1 MDICQI
7 AEKCGGCTYQG
18 TAYEQQLKEKEG
30 AVRGLLSSAGFDPSI
45 CQSIEPCPD
54 VYRYRNKMDYT
65 FGDEVKDG
73 PLQLG
78 MHRKKQFM
86 SVVNADVCQIVPEDF
101 NRLLDATL
109 QFCREKGYTHY
120 HRKRHEG
127 LLRQLILRR
136 GVRTKQLLVNIVTSE
151 GPFDEAGYINL
162 VLSLSLDHQICGI
175 LHTVDESLSDA
186 VKPSEIKVLW
196 GSGHYEE
203 VVLDLKF
210 DVGPFS
216 FFQTNVPAAERLYRD
231 AISLIDGIEGKTVYD
246 LYCGTG
252 TITQAMATRAGQV
265 YGVEIVEEAVEA
277 ARASAARNGLSNCE
291 FLCGDVLKVL
301 DEMPAEPDVIV
312 VDPPR
317 AGIHPKAMTKICS
330 YGVSQIVYISCNPK
344 TLVQNLQTVVEAG
357 YEISYLK
364 PYDNF
369 PMTSH
374 IETVVLLVRK
384 NPDTY
389 INVKLDLDELDL
401 TSAEAK
407 ATYDEIKDYI
417 LKEHGVKVSTL
428 YIAQTKR
435 KCGLEVGE
443 HYNKSKKDEAKQAQ
457 CPEDK
462 EKLIIEALRH
472 FKMISA

>member
-7 AEKCGGCTYQG
+7 ADKCGGCTYQG
-18 TAYEQQLKEKEG
+18 VSYEQQLKEKEG

-45 CQSIEPCPD
+45 CQHIEPCPD

-86 SVVNADVCQIVPEDF
+86 SVINADLCQIVPEDF

-151 GPFDEAGYINL
+151 GSFDEEGYRDH
-162 VLSLSLDHQICGI
+162 VLSTALDHTICGI
-175 LHTVDESLSDA
+175 LHTVDESMSDA
-186 VKPSEIKVLW
+186 VKPSEIKVLY
-196 GSGHYEE
+196 GSDHYEE

-252 TITQAMATRAGQV
+252 TITQAMATKAGRV
-265 YGVEIVEEAVEA
+265 IGVEIVEEAVDA
-277 ARASAARNGLSNCE
+277 ARRSAARNGLSNCE
-291 FLCGDVLKVL
+291 FICGDVLKVL

-344 TLVQNLQTVVEAG
+344 TLVQNLQTAAEAG
-357 YEISYLK
+357 YKIAYLK

-374 IETVVLLVRK
+374 IESCVLLERVSNRK
-384 NPDTY
+384 ADSY
-389 INVKLDLDELDL
+389 VKLNVKMADYYRIKD
-401 TSAEAK
+401 SAETENA
-407 ATYDEIKDYI
+407 E
-417 LKEHGVKVSTL
+417 E
-428 YIAQTKR
+428 
-435 KCGLEVGE
+435 
-443 HYNKSKKDEAKQAQ
+443 
-457 CPEDK
+457 
-462 EKLIIEALRH
+462 
-472 FKMISA
+472 

>member
-18 TAYEQQLKEKEG
+18 TVYEQQLKEKEG
-30 AVRGLLSSAGFDPSI
+30 AVRGLLSSAEFDPSI
-45 CQSIEPCPD
+45 CQPIEPCPD
-54 VYRYRNKMDYT
+54 VYCYRNKMDYT

-109 QFCREKGYTHY
+109 QFCRDKGYTHY

-151 GPFDEAGYINL
+151 GTFDEKGYINL

-186 VKPSEIKVLW
+186 VKPSEIRVLW
-196 GSGHYEE
+196 GSDHYEE

-291 FLCGDVLKVL
+291 FICGDVLKVL

-317 AGIHPKAMTKICS
+317 AGIHPKAMDKICS

-357 YEISYLK
+357 YDISYLK

-374 IETVVLLVRK
+374 IETIVLLQ
-384 NPDTY
+384 
-389 INVKLDLDELDL
+389 KLN
-401 TSAEAK
+401 S
-407 ATYDEIKDYI
+407 
-417 LKEHGVKVSTL
+417 
-428 YIAQTKR
+428 
-435 KCGLEVGE
+435 
-443 HYNKSKKDEAKQAQ
+443 
-457 CPEDK
+457 
-462 EKLIIEALRH
+462 
-472 FKMISA
+472 